1 MNIITIPFLP
11 TGTDWTPSD
20 SQQTTG
26 PPLVAIIV
34 PCILVPVL
42 LLVVAVAAG
51 LGETQLACMLCTQ
64 MQLALLHVIL
74 NATCE
79 HGIHGKACHRITV
92 WIQSIDA
99 HTYMHACTHA
109 CPTHACTHARIHA
122 HTHTQ
127 AVAHSC
133 TLKIKWACPVCFY
146 RCFAIPLQ
154 TEKKECKGDG

>member
-79 HGIHGKACHRITV
+79 HGIHGKACYRITV
-92 WIQSIDA
+92 WTQSIDA
-99 HTYMHACTHA
+99 R
-109 CPTHACTHARIHA
+109 PTHACMHARTHT

-127 AVAHSC
+127 AVAYLC
-133 TLKIKWACPVCFY
+133 TLKIKWACPDCFY

-154 TEKKECKGDG
+154 TEKKECKGDGW